1 MKRRLGGGNYRGP
14 VGIVR
19 QRRTIRFVQICLVL
33 IAAGLLML
41 AGYSLGK
48 VKGFDEGRA
57 ASRVGAPAAPSAA
70 KSFVVAILGFG
81 ALSAAVL
88 LQGQGG
94 VKLPVPARLEEL
106 TGRAESA
113 AIERAETPADSPA
126 SP

>member
-1 MKRRLGGGNYRGP
+1 MGGGNVRGP

-33 IAAGLLML
+33 IAAALLML
-41 AGYSLGK
+41 AGYSLGR
-48 VKGFDEGRA
+48 VNGFDQGRA
-57 ASRVGAPAAPSAA
+57 ATRVSAPAAPSAS
-70 KSFVVAILGFG
+70 KTVVIAILGLG
-81 ALSAAVL
+81 ALAAAVL

-94 VKLPVPARLEEL
+94 VRLPVPARLEEL

-113 AIERAETPADSPA
+113 AIERAETPAEGPA